1 MTMHKKFI
9 YILNFYYNFMIQ
21 LINDAIIEVDCNMD
35 DENMG
40 NVVADIEE
48 VRDVI
53 LALMPRLHTAL
64 VKRECEGC
72 TIYHPSQT
80 QH

>member
-1 MTMHKKFI
+1 MTMHQNYI
-9 YILNFYYNFMIQ
+9 YILHFKYNFMLQ
-21 LINDAIIEVDCNMD
+21 LINDVIIEVDCNMD
-35 DENMG
+35 DENMV
-40 NVVADIEE
+40 NVAADIEE
-48 VRDVI
+48 VSDVI

-72 TIYHPSQT
+72 TIYNPSQT